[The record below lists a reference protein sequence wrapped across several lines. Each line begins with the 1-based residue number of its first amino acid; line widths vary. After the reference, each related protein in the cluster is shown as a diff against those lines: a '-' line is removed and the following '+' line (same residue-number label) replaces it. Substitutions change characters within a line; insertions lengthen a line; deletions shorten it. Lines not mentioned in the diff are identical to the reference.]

1 MFRFR
6 LLALLTAFAAL
17 AGGTALLPAADDL
30 PDPTGR
36 PEKFKA
42 GAKAAC
48 AIYYEDGGWHM
59 RMTSGGGGKKKKA
72 IISGSARVKGDSIRG
87 DFQGLD
93 KAEKAKDA
101 DWISIHKDKL
111 GFDFQFGLHGKVD
124 AVNFKV
130 GPKAETVTFQVMV
143 NGDDDPKAV
152 LIGKGGKHPEKG
164 GKLVFAAAPGGSA
177 PAKSPGKP

>member
-1 MFRFR
+1 M
-6 LLALLTAFAAL
+6 LAFSAL
-17 AGGTALLPAADDL
+17 MIGMAPLVADDL
-30 PDPTGR
+30 PDPAGR

-42 GAKAAC
+42 GMKAAC
-48 AIYYEDGGWHM
+48 AIYYEDGAWHM
-59 RMTSGGGGKKKKA
+59 RMTAGGAKKKKKA
-72 IISGSARVKGDSIRG
+72 VISGSARVKGDWIRG

-101 DWISIHKDKL
+101 DWIVIHKDKL

-143 NGDDDPKAV
+143 DGDDNPKAV
-152 LIGKGGKHPEKG
+152 LIGKAGAHPEKG
-164 GKLVFAAAPGGSA
+164 GKLVFPAAPGGTSSSK
-177 PAKSPGKP
+177 PADKE